1 MLNSIWYSCIVLSLP
16 NFAERSILDQD
27 VINSTVPPIY
37 ISTLIQVK
45 VIVFINIFFSLIAYY
60 ELYVDLDPH
69 ISCPEPSNPWIADNT
84 EFWELETCM

>member
-1 MLNSIWYSCIVLSLP
+1 M
-16 NFAERSILDQD
+16 
-27 VINSTVPPIY
+27 
-37 ISTLIQVK
+37 STLIQVK

>member
-1 MLNSIWYSCIVLSLP
+1 MLNSIWYSYIVLSLP
-16 NFAERSILDQD
+16 DFAERSILDQD
-27 VINSTVPPIY
+27 VINSTVPPICNSIY
-37 ISTLIQVK
+37 K
-45 VIVFINIFFSLIAYY
+45 FFFFSLIAYY